1 MQYWQRKLQRSVTET
16 RRSEIGRPCPSRS
29 RSDAMRQGYSRV
41 LRPILACALAIA
53 LATALAGCG
62 ESTSEE
68 SRVRDTLDRLA
79 KATAQRDYQMLCD
92 DILSASLVNQVETA
106 GVPCRDAL
114 RAGLGG
120 VRRPRLKVVR
130 VRVRGK
136 RATATVH
143 TSATGQKPSDDT
155 VVLAKEGSAW
165 RVLSLSNSA
174 AR

>member
-1 MQYWQRKLQRSVTET
+1 MLVT
-16 RRSEIGRPCPSRS
+16 G
-29 RSDAMRQGYSRV
+29 
-41 LRPILACALAIA
+41 
-53 LATALAGCG
+53 LAGCG
-62 ESTSEE
+62 KPASEE
-68 SRVRDTLDRLA
+68 SRVRDTLEKLV
-79 KATAQRDYQMLCD
+79 KATEQRDYRTLCD
-92 DILSASLVNQVETA
+92 DILSAALVKEIDTA

-155 VVLAKEGSAW
+155 VALAKEGSAW
-165 RVLSLSNSA
+165 RVVSLANTA

>member
-1 MQYWQRKLQRSVTET
+1 M
-16 RRSEIGRPCPSRS
+16 
-29 RSDAMRQGYSRV
+29 
-41 LRPILACALAIA
+41 RPILASAAALAVVA
-53 LATALAGCG
+53 GLAGCG
-62 ESTSEE
+62 KAASEE

-79 KATAQRDYQMLCD
+79 KATAQRDYQTLCD
-92 DILSASLVNQVETA
+92 DILSAALVKQIDTA

-130 VRVRGK
+130 VNVKGK

-155 VVLAKEGSAW
+155 VSLAKEGSGW
-165 RVLSLSNSA
+165 RVVSLTDA
-174 AR
+174 TAR